1 MPNDWTSA
9 TCFPSEKKIIVLLL
23 FRCEPST
30 GTKLPLFRA
39 AMQLDHKFHPA
50 ARISSVAVPRMPS
63 QTDLA
68 PTTNASVEVGITS
81 ITKNQNHA
89 LALIPDEPP
98 DKMPSIVHL
107 SNRVKEIHNSRLAM
121 CQVAASISRRTPGE
135 RRKKYEIWSCQ
146 TTPISLKTE
155 SAVQPAYAESSR
167 QSPLSQRQGSRL

>member
-1 MPNDWTSA
+1 MPNDWTRA
-9 TCFPSEKKIIVLLL
+9 TCLPSEKKIIVLLL

-30 GTKLPLFRA
+30 GTELHLFRA
-39 AMQLDHKFHPA
+39 AMQLNHKFHPA

-107 SNRVKEIHNSRLAM
+107 SNRVNKIHNSRPHQCAQM
-121 CQVAASISRRTPGE
+121 ATSVSRQTPGE
-135 RRKKYEIWSCQ
+135 RPKYDEMWSLQ
-146 TTPISLKTE
+146 TTPISE
-155 SAVQPAYAESSR
+155 
-167 QSPLSQRQGSRL
+167 